1 MTTCVTGT
9 SGKQHTARLFQKLIN
24 TIMPQDGIEEGCSG
38 FKGPDEEADRNS
50 AQEVTL
56 PVDSESDLLAEEGCS
71 GTTGQHKEAE
81 SKQEGIPP
89 CDWDIDL
96 SDSSKEHGNGNHA
109 RSEYSSDKGEHSPSR
124 KRKNGLRNENIKSYV
139 RFMF

>member
-1 MTTCVTGT
+1 MALKFLTKRQTETVRRR
-9 SGKQHTARLFQKLIN
+9 SPFLLI
-24 TIMPQDGIEEGCSG
+24 
-38 FKGPDEEADRNS
+38 A
-50 AQEVTL
+50 
-56 PVDSESDLLAEEGCS
+56 SDLLAEEGCS

-89 CDWDIDL
+89 CDWDVDL
-96 SDSSKEHGNGNHA
+96 SDPSKEHGNGNHA

-124 KRKNGLRNENIKSYV
+124 KCENGLRNENIKSYV